1 MRISVLKSYVLSRN
15 NQPKFSSASSYRGA
29 FFGVIMTD
37 SKKPQAQ
44 YLKDYKAPNFLIDHT
59 DLTFDLQPT
68 NTTVTSVLTLTRVGD
83 NQSPLILDG
92 IDLRLTS
99 LSIDAIEIT
108 DYSVVD
114 EQLIINNLP
123 ERCKLRIVT
132 EISPE
137 TNTSL
142 EGLYLSGGAYCTQC
156 EAQGFRKI
164 TYYMDRPDVLSTFD
178 VTIIADSSYTH
189 LLSNGN
195 QIDKGETPD
204 GRHFSKWQDPFKKP
218 SYLFALVAG
227 DFDVLNDTYTTKSG
241 RKIDLALFV
250 DKGNLPKTPH
260 AMQSLKKSMQWD
272 EERFN
277 LEYDLDIY
285 MIVAVDFF
293 NMGAMENKG
302 LNIFNSKCVL
312 ANQETATDKDYHTI
326 ESIVGHEYFHNW
338 TGNRVTCRDWFQ
350 LSLKE
355 GLTVFRDQEFS
366 SDLGSRALNRIDAV
380 KVMRTHQF
388 SEDAGPMAHPIRP
401 EKVIEMN
408 NFYTV
413 TVYDKGAEVIR
424 MMHTLLGEVNFQK
437 GMALYFKRHDGQ
449 AVTCDDFVSAMS
461 DASGVNLEQFKRW
474 YSQAGTPR
482 LNAVEHYD
490 SAANTYTLTIEQNAP
505 INQPDNKPLHIPFA
519 IELLDESGSSIELQY
534 KGLKVSNVLDVTD
547 KKQSYTFENVTCKPV
562 AVLLE
567 DFSAPCILT
576 QQTTELELLHIMR
589 FARSDFSRW
598 DAQQQLFIKA
608 VKAAINS
615 DTQFQLSDEIIE
627 ALRVLI
633 VSKQGDLALIAE
645 LLKLPSFDTLA
656 AEFEII
662 PVDEIIRVVA
672 QFEIQI
678 ATSLND
684 ELIACFGSLHD
695 DGSINAEAV
704 AVRSL
709 QQICLHYL
717 AKVPS
722 TQTDKFIKLAAS
734 SSNMT
739 NVLGAL
745 SAVVKASHPLCDD
758 LLSHFDSQWRHD
770 VLVMDK
776 WFALQAMQ
784 TGEDAII
791 NIKSLYEHPSFDFS
805 NPNRVRALVG
815 SFSYFN
821 TQQFHRADGQ
831 GYELLGDL
839 LVKLNAIN
847 PQNASRMLTPFMSW
861 KRYDKTRSALMKTQL
876 ERLSNLDGLSDD
888 LFEKVEKALN

>member
-1 MRISVLKSYVLSRN
+1 
-15 NQPKFSSASSYRGA
+15 
-29 FFGVIMTD
+29 MTEP
-37 SKKPQAQ
+37 SKPQAQ
-44 YLKDYKAPNFLIDHT
+44 YLKDYKAPDFLIDHT
-59 DLTFDLQPT
+59 ELTFDLQPLST
-68 NTTVTSVLTLTRVGD
+68 KVSSLLTLTRVGD
-83 NQSPLILDG
+83 KKAPLVLDG
-92 IDLRLTS
+92 IDLRLLS
-99 LSIDAIEIT
+99 LSIDTVDIT
-108 DYSVVD
+108 DYEIIG

-123 ERCKLRIVT
+123 DSCQLSIVT

-164 TYYMDRPDVLSTFD
+164 TYYMDRPDVLATFD
-178 VTIIADSSYTH
+178 VTIIADKKYLQ

-195 QIDKGETPD
+195 QVDSGETQD
-204 GRHFSKWQDPFKKP
+204 GRHFVKWQDPFKKP

-227 DFDVLNDTYTTKSG
+227 DFDVLKDTYTTKSG
-241 RKIDLALFV
+241 RDVELALFV
-250 DKGNLPKTPH
+250 DKGNLSKTPH
-260 AMQSLKKSMQWD
+260 AIASLKKAMQWD

-302 LNIFNSKCVL
+302 LNVFNSKCVL

-424 MMHTLLGEVNFQK
+424 MMHTLLGETNFQK
-437 GMALYFKRHDGQ
+437 GMTLYFERHDGQ

-461 DASGVNLEQFKRW
+461 DASGVDLEQFKQW
-474 YSQAGTPR
+474 YSQSGTPR
-482 LNAVEHYD
+482 LNAIQEFD
-490 SAANTYTLTIEQNAP
+490 SSSNTYTLTIEQTAP
-505 INQPDNKPLHIPFA
+505 ANQPENKKLHIPFA
-519 IELLDESGSSIELQY
+519 IELLDANGQSIALQY
-534 KGLKVSNVLDVTD
+534 KGKKLDHVLDVTNAT
-547 KKQSYTFENVTCKPV
+547 QTFSFDNILEKPV

-567 DFSAPCILT
+567 DFSAPCILN
-576 QQTTELELLHIMR
+576 QQTTEPELLHIMR

-608 VKAAINS
+608 IKSQITDATNS
-615 DTQFQLSDEIIE
+615 VLSSEIIN

-633 VSKQGDLALIAE
+633 NTKEGDLALIAE
-645 LLKLPSFDTLA
+645 LFKLPSFDTLA
-656 AEFEII
+656 AEFDVI
-662 PVDEIIRVVA
+662 PVDDIIEITEK
-672 QFEIQI
+672 FEQQI
-678 ATSLND
+678 AD
-684 ELIACFGSLHD
+684 ELADELLSCYESLED
-695 DGSINAEAV
+695 DGSISASAV
-704 AVRSL
+704 ANRAL
-709 QQICLHYL
+709 KQICLHYL
-717 AKVPS
+717 AK
-722 TQTDKFIKLAAS
+722 TQSPEAVTFIKEAAS
-734 SSNMT
+734 STNMT

-745 SAVVKASHPLCDD
+745 SAVVKASHPVRNE

-784 TGEDAII
+784 SGSTAIDD
-791 NIKSLYEHPSFDFS
+791 IKALYEHPCFDFS

-815 SFSYFN
+815 SFSHFN
-821 TQQFHRADGQ
+821 TAQFHRADAQ
-831 GYELLGDL
+831 GYALLGDL
-839 LVKLNAIN
+839 LIKLNAIN

-861 KRYDKTRSALMKTQL
+861 KRYDDVRSQAMKLQL
-876 ERLSNLDGLSDD
+876 KRLANLDGLSTD
-888 LFEKVEKALN
+888 LYEKVEKALA

>member
-1 MRISVLKSYVLSRN
+1 MTE
-15 NQPKFSSASSYRGA
+15 SS
-29 FFGVIMTD
+29 
-37 SKKPQAQ
+37 KPQVQ
-44 YLKDYKAPNFLIDHT
+44 YLKDYKAPDFLIDHT
-59 DLTFDLQPT
+59 ELTFDLQPLST
-68 NTTVTSVLTLTRVGD
+68 KVSSLLTLTRVGD
-83 NQSPLILDG
+83 KKAPLVLDG
-92 IDLRLTS
+92 IDLRLLS
-99 LSIDAIEIT
+99 LSIDTVDIT
-108 DYSVVD
+108 DYEIIG

-123 ERCKLRIVT
+123 DSCQLSIVT

-164 TYYMDRPDVLSTFD
+164 TYYMDRPDVLATFD
-178 VTIIADSSYTH
+178 VTIIADKKYLQ

-195 QIDKGETPD
+195 QVDSGETQD
-204 GRHFSKWQDPFKKP
+204 GRHFVKWQDPFKKP

-227 DFDVLNDTYTTKSG
+227 DFDVLKDTYTTKSG
-241 RKIDLALFV
+241 RNVELALFV
-250 DKGNLPKTPH
+250 DKGNLSKTPH
-260 AMQSLKKSMQWD
+260 AIASLKKAMQWD

-302 LNIFNSKCVL
+302 LNVFNSKCVL

-424 MMHTLLGEVNFQK
+424 MMHTLLGETNFQK
-437 GMALYFKRHDGQ
+437 GMTLYFERHDGQ

-461 DASGVNLEQFKRW
+461 DASGVDLEQFKQW
-474 YSQAGTPR
+474 YSQSGTPR
-482 LNAVEHYD
+482 LNAIQEFD
-490 SAANTYTLTIEQNAP
+490 SSSNTYTLTIEQTAP
-505 INQPDNKPLHIPFA
+505 ANQPENKKLHIPFA
-519 IELLDESGSSIELQY
+519 IELLDANGQSIALQY
-534 KGLKVSNVLDVTD
+534 KGKKLDHVLDVTNAT
-547 KKQSYTFENVTCKPV
+547 QTFSFDNILEKPV

-567 DFSAPCILT
+567 DFSAPCILN
-576 QQTTELELLHIMR
+576 QQTTEPELLHIMR

-608 VKAAINS
+608 IKSQITDATNS
-615 DTQFQLSDEIIE
+615 VLSSEIIN

-633 VSKQGDLALIAE
+633 NTKEGDLALIAE
-645 LLKLPSFDTLA
+645 LFKLPSFDTLA
-656 AEFEII
+656 AEFDVI
-662 PVDEIIRVVA
+662 PVDDIIEITEK
-672 QFEIQI
+672 FEQQI
-678 ATSLND
+678 AD
-684 ELIACFGSLHD
+684 ELADELLSCYESLED
-695 DGSINAEAV
+695 DGSISASAV
-704 AVRSL
+704 ANRAL
-709 QQICLHYL
+709 KQICLHYL
-717 AKVPS
+717 AK
-722 TQTDKFIKLAAS
+722 TQSPEAVTFIQEAAS
-734 SSNMT
+734 STNMT

-745 SAVVKASHPLCDD
+745 SAVVKASHPVRDE

-784 TGEDAII
+784 SGSTAIDD
-791 NIKSLYEHPSFDFS
+791 IKALYEHPCFDFS

-815 SFSYFN
+815 SFSHFN
-821 TQQFHRADGQ
+821 TAQFHRADAQ
-831 GYELLGDL
+831 GYALLGDL
-839 LVKLNAIN
+839 LIKLNAIN

-861 KRYDKTRSALMKTQL
+861 KRYDDVRSQAMKLQL
-876 ERLSNLDGLSDD
+876 QRLANLDGLSAD
-888 LFEKVEKALN
+888 LYEKVEKALA

>member
-1 MRISVLKSYVLSRN
+1 MTE
-15 NQPKFSSASSYRGA
+15 SS
-29 FFGVIMTD
+29 
-37 SKKPQAQ
+37 KPQAQ
-44 YLKDYKAPNFLIDHT
+44 YLKDYKAPDFLIDHT
-59 DLTFDLQPT
+59 ELTFDLQPLST
-68 NTTVTSVLTLTRVGD
+68 KVSSLLTLTRVGD
-83 NQSPLILDG
+83 KKAPLVLDG
-92 IDLRLTS
+92 IDLSLLS
-99 LSIDAIEIT
+99 LSVDTVDIT
-108 DYSVVD
+108 DYEIVG

-123 ERCKLRIVT
+123 DSCQLSIVT

-164 TYYMDRPDVLSTFD
+164 TYYMDRPDVLATFD
-178 VTIIADSSYTH
+178 VTIIADKKYLQ

-195 QIDKGETPD
+195 QVDSGETSD
-204 GRHFSKWQDPFKKP
+204 GRHFVKWQDPFKKP

-227 DFDVLNDTYTTKSG
+227 DFDVLKDTYTTKSG
-241 RKIDLALFV
+241 KDVELALFV
-250 DKGNLPKTPH
+250 DKGNLSKTPH
-260 AMQSLKKSMQWD
+260 AIASLKKAMQWD

-302 LNIFNSKCVL
+302 LNVFNSKCVL

-424 MMHTLLGEVNFQK
+424 MMHTLLGETNFQK
-437 GMALYFKRHDGQ
+437 GMTLYFERHDGQ

-461 DASGVNLEQFKRW
+461 DASGVNLEQFKLW
-474 YSQAGTPR
+474 YSQSGTPR
-482 LNAVEHYD
+482 LNAIQHFD
-490 SAANTYTLTIEQNAP
+490 SSSNTYTLTIEQAAP
-505 INQPDNKPLHIPFA
+505 DNQPDNKPLHIPFA
-519 IELLDESGSSIELQY
+519 IELLDANGESIALQY
-534 KGLKVSNVLDVTD
+534 KGKKLDHVLDVTSTT
-547 KKQSYTFENVTCKPV
+547 QTFSFDNILEKPV

-567 DFSAPCILT
+567 DFSAPCILN
-576 QQTTELELLHIMR
+576 QQTTEPELLHIMR

-608 VKAAINS
+608 IKSQITDTTNSMLSSETIN
-615 DTQFQLSDEIIE
+615 

-633 VSKQGDLALIAE
+633 NTKEGDLALIAE
-645 LLKLPSFDTLA
+645 LFKLPSFDTLA
-656 AEFEII
+656 AEFEVI
-662 PVDEIIRVVA
+662 PVDEIIEITEK
-672 QFEIQI
+672 FEQQI
-678 ATSLND
+678 AD
-684 ELIACFGSLHD
+684 ELADELLACYESLED
-695 DGSINAEAV
+695 DGSISASSV
-704 AVRSL
+704 AKRAL
-709 QQICLHYL
+709 KQICLHYL
-717 AKVPS
+717 AK
-722 TQTDKFIKLAAS
+722 TQKPEAVSFIKEAAS
-734 SSNMT
+734 STNMT

-745 SAVVKASHPLCDD
+745 SAVVKASHPIQEE
-758 LLSHFDSQWRHD
+758 LLNHFDSQWRHD

-784 TGEDAII
+784 SGNKAIE
-791 NIKSLYEHPSFDFS
+791 NIKALYEHPCFDFS

-815 SFSYFN
+815 SFSHFN
-821 TQQFHRADGQ
+821 TAQFHRSDAQ
-831 GYELLGDL
+831 GYTLLGDL
-839 LVKLNAIN
+839 LIKLNAIN

-861 KRYDKTRSALMKTQL
+861 KRYDDVRSQAMKLQL
-876 ERLSNLDGLSDD
+876 QRLANLDGLSAD
-888 LFEKVEKALN
+888 LYEKVEKALA

>member
-1 MRISVLKSYVLSRN
+1 MSGNEKAVN
-15 NQPKFSSASSYRGA
+15 N
-29 FFGVIMTD
+29 
-37 SKKPQAQ
+37 KPQAH
-44 YLKDYKAPNFLIDHT
+44 YLKDYQAPNFSIEHVNLEVELKPTASRVIAKLDIKRTT
-59 DLTFDLQPT
+59 DDKSSL
-68 NTTVTSVLTLTRVGD
+68 N
-83 NQSPLILDG
+83 LDG
-92 IDLRLTS
+92 IDLT
-99 LSIDAIEIT
+99 LSSVHVNGQVYT
-108 DYSVVD
+108 DYKLVQ
-114 EQLIINNLP
+114 EQLIIENLP
-123 ERCKLRIVT
+123 HECELTICN
-132 EISPE
+132 EISPQ

-164 TYYMDRPDVLSTFD
+164 TYYLDRPDVLATFE
-178 VTIIADSSYTH
+178 VTIIADKQYPH

-195 QIDKGETPD
+195 KIAEGFLED
-204 GRHFSKWQDPFKKP
+204 GRHYATWQDPFKKP

-227 DFDVLNDTYTTKSG
+227 DFDVVKDSFVTKSG
-241 RKIDLALFV
+241 RTVDLALFV
-250 DKGNLPKTPH
+250 DKGNISKTPH
-260 AMQSLKKSMQWD
+260 AMSSLKKSMKWD

-424 MMHTLLGEVNFQK
+424 MMHTLLGEDKFQQ
-437 GMALYFKRHDGQ
+437 GMALYIKRHDGQ
-449 AVTCDDFVSAMS
+449 AVTCDDFVAAMS
-461 DASGVNLEQFKRW
+461 DASNIDLSQFKRW
-474 YSQAGTPR
+474 YNQAGTPR
-482 LNAVEHYD
+482 LSVTKQYD
-490 SAANTYTLTIEQNAP
+490 ESAQTYTLKVVQHAP
-505 INQPDNKPLHIPFA
+505 SNQADNKPLHIPFA
-519 IELLDESGSSIELQY
+519 IELLDAQGQSITLSYQG
-534 KGLKVSNVLDVTD
+534 KAVNHVLNIT
-547 KKQSYTFENVTCKPV
+547 SAEHTFIFDNISECPV

-567 DFSAPCILT
+567 DFSAPCMVEQHT
-576 QQTTELELLHIMR
+576 SEHDLLHIMR

-598 DAQQQLFIKA
+598 DAQQQLFISA
-608 VKAAINS
+608 VKKAIEHQQS
-615 DTQFQLSDEIIE
+615 QPQLSDAIIN
-627 ALRVLI
+627 AFKVLI
-633 VSKQGDLALIAE
+633 RERKGDLALIAE

-656 AEFEII
+656 AEFKVI
-662 PVDEIIRVVA
+662 PVDQLIVITK
-672 QFEIQI
+672 QFEQQI
-678 ATSLND
+678 AEQLND
-684 ELIACFGSLHD
+684 EFYECYQTLTD
-695 DGSINAEAV
+695 DGTLNPDAV
-704 AVRSL
+704 AARSL
-709 QQICLHYL
+709 KGLCLHYL
-717 AKVPS
+717 AKLTEPAHNELF
-722 TQTDKFIKLAAS
+722 KAAVFS
-734 SSNMT
+734 ANMT
-739 NVLGAL
+739 NVLAGL
-745 SAVVKASHPLCDD
+745 SSVVKAQHPLANE
-758 LLSHFDSQWRHD
+758 LLAHFDSQWRHD

-784 TGEDAII
+784 SGDDAIA
-791 NIKSLYEHPSFDFS
+791 NIERLYQHPCFDFG

-815 SFSYFN
+815 SFSHFN
-821 TQQFHRADGQ
+821 IEQFHRADGK
-831 GYELLGDL
+831 GYQLLGDL
-839 LVKLNAIN
+839 LIKLNDIN

-861 KRYDKTRSALMKTQL
+861 RRYDKPRSEAMKAQL
-876 ERLSNLDGLSDD
+876 QRLSELTNLSDD
-888 LFEKVEKALN
+888 LYEKVDKALL

>member
-1 MRISVLKSYVLSRN
+1 M
-15 NQPKFSSASSYRGA
+15 SANETSETKMSEN
-29 FFGVIMTD
+29 
-37 SKKPQAQ
+37 KKPQAQ
-44 YLKDYKAPNFLIDHT
+44 YLKDYQAPNFSIKHVKLNVDLKPT
-59 DLTFDLQPT
+59 DTC
-68 NTTVTSVLTLTRVGD
+68 VTAKLSLTRMSED
-83 NQSPLILDG
+83 NSSLVLDG
-92 IDLRLTS
+92 IDLTLINLIVDGKPYDDYV
-99 LSIDAIEIT
+99 LSD
-108 DYSVVD
+108 D
-114 EQLIINNLP
+114 QLIVHNLP
-123 ERCKLRIVT
+123 KVCELTICN
-132 EISPE
+132 EISPQ

-164 TYYMDRPDVLSTFD
+164 TYYLDRPDILATFE
-178 VTIIADSSYTH
+178 VTIIADKQYPH

-195 QIDKGETPD
+195 KIADGTLED
-204 GRHFSKWQDPFKKP
+204 GRHFATWQDPFKKP

-227 DFDVLNDTYTTKSG
+227 DFDVVEDTFITKSG
-241 RKIDLALFV
+241 RTIDLALFV
-250 DKGNLPKTPH
+250 DKGNLAKTPH
-260 AMQSLKKSMQWD
+260 AMTSLKKSMQWD

-312 ANQETATDKDYHTI
+312 ANQETATDKDFHTI

-424 MMHTLLGEVNFQK
+424 MMHTLLGETNFQK
-437 GMALYFKRHDGQ
+437 GMALYIDRHDGQ
-449 AVTCDDFVSAMS
+449 AVTCDDFVAAMN
-461 DASGVNLEQFKRW
+461 DASGVDLSQFKRW
-474 YSQAGTPR
+474 YNQAGTPR
-482 LNAVEHYD
+482 LVVDQHYD
-490 SAANTYTLTIEQNAP
+490 PVKQTFMLHVSQHAP
-505 INQPDNKPLHIPFA
+505 LNQPNNKPQHIPFA
-519 IELLDESGSSIELQY
+519 IELLDSDGQSIALNFQG
-534 KGLKVSNVLDVTD
+534 KLINHVLDVT
-547 KKQSYTFENVTCKPV
+547 QSEHEFIFENIDAQPV

-567 DFSAPCILT
+567 DFSAPCIVE
-576 QQTTELELLHIMR
+576 QDNSEHDLLHIMR

-598 DAQQQLFIKA
+598 DAQQRLFIGA
-608 VKAAINS
+608 VKQAINENQ
-615 DTQFQLSDEIIE
+615 TQPILSDAIIN
-627 ALRVLI
+627 ALNVLI
-633 VSKQGDLALIAE
+633 SEREGDLALIAE

-656 AEFEII
+656 GEFEVI
-662 PVDEIIRVVA
+662 PVDQLIFISK
-672 QFEIQI
+672 QFEQQI
-678 ATSLND
+678 ALQLNEQLLSCYQALD
-684 ELIACFGSLHD
+684 D
-695 DGSINAEAV
+695 DGSLNEAAV
-704 AVRSL
+704 AARAL
-709 QQICLHYL
+709 KGICLYYL
-717 AKVPS
+717 AKQN
-722 TQTDKFIKLAAS
+722 TAS
-734 SSNMT
+734 DASMQANIDALLKAQALSSNMT

-745 SAVVKASHPLCDD
+745 GSVVKAQHPLSDE
-758 LLSHFDSQWRHD
+758 LLAHFDSQWRHD

-784 TGEDAII
+784 NGDNAIT
-791 NIKSLYEHPSFDFS
+791 NITSLYEHPCFDLG

-815 SFSYFN
+815 SFSHFN
-821 TQQFHRADGQ
+821 IEQFHRADGE
-831 GYELLGDL
+831 GYKLLGDL

-861 KRYDKTRSALMKTQL
+861 RRYDESRSLAMKAQL
-876 ERLSNLDGLSDD
+876 QRLSKLDD
-888 LFEKVEKALN
+888 LSHDLYEKVDKALQ

>member
-1 MRISVLKSYVLSRN
+1 MTE
-15 NQPKFSSASSYRGA
+15 SS
-29 FFGVIMTD
+29 
-37 SKKPQAQ
+37 KPQAQ
-44 YLKDYKAPNFLIDHT
+44 YLKDYKAPDFLIDHT
-59 DLTFDLQPT
+59 ELTFDLQPLST
-68 NTTVTSVLTLTRVGD
+68 KVSSLLTLTRVGD
-83 NQSPLILDG
+83 KKAPLVLDG
-92 IDLRLTS
+92 IDLRLLS
-99 LSIDAIEIT
+99 LSIDTVDIT
-108 DYSVVD
+108 DYEIIG

-123 ERCKLRIVT
+123 DSCQLSIVT

-164 TYYMDRPDVLSTFD
+164 TYYMDRPDVLATFD
-178 VTIIADSSYTH
+178 VTIIADKKYLQ

-195 QIDKGETPD
+195 QVDSGETQD
-204 GRHFSKWQDPFKKP
+204 GRHFVKWQDPFKKP

-227 DFDVLNDTYTTKSG
+227 DFDVLKDTYTTKSG
-241 RKIDLALFV
+241 KDVELALFV
-250 DKGNLPKTPH
+250 DKGNLSKTPH
-260 AMQSLKKSMQWD
+260 AIASLKKAMQWD

-302 LNIFNSKCVL
+302 LNVFNSKCVL

-424 MMHTLLGEVNFQK
+424 MMHTLLGETNFQK
-437 GMALYFKRHDGQ
+437 GMTLYFERHDGQ

-461 DASGVNLEQFKRW
+461 DASGVDLEQFKQW
-474 YSQAGTPR
+474 YSQSGTPR
-482 LNAVEHYD
+482 LNAIQEFD
-490 SAANTYTLTIEQNAP
+490 SSSNTYTLTIEQTAP
-505 INQPDNKPLHIPFA
+505 ANQPENKKLHIPFA
-519 IELLDESGSSIELQY
+519 IELLDANGQSIALQY
-534 KGLKVSNVLDVTD
+534 KGKKLDHVLDVTNAT
-547 KKQSYTFENVTCKPV
+547 QTFSFDNILEKPV

-567 DFSAPCILT
+567 DFSAPCILN
-576 QQTTELELLHIMR
+576 QQTTEPELLHIMR

-608 VKAAINS
+608 IKSQITDATNS
-615 DTQFQLSDEIIE
+615 VLSSEIIN

-633 VSKQGDLALIAE
+633 NTKEGDLALIAE
-645 LLKLPSFDTLA
+645 LFKLPSFDTLA
-656 AEFEII
+656 AEFDVI
-662 PVDEIIRVVA
+662 PVDDIIEITEK
-672 QFEIQI
+672 FEQQI
-678 ATSLND
+678 AD
-684 ELIACFGSLHD
+684 ELADELLSCYESLED
-695 DGSINAEAV
+695 DGSISASAV
-704 AVRSL
+704 ANRAL
-709 QQICLHYL
+709 KQICLHYL
-717 AKVPS
+717 AK
-722 TQTDKFIKLAAS
+722 TQKPEAVTFIKEAAS
-734 SSNMT
+734 STNMT

-745 SAVVKASHPLCDD
+745 SAVVKASHPVRDE

-784 TGEDAII
+784 SGSTAIDD
-791 NIKSLYEHPSFDFS
+791 IKALYEHPCFDFS

-815 SFSYFN
+815 SFSHFN
-821 TQQFHRADGQ
+821 TAQFHRADAQ
-831 GYELLGDL
+831 GYALLGDL
-839 LVKLNAIN
+839 LIKLNAIN

-861 KRYDKTRSALMKTQL
+861 KRYDDVRSQAMKLQL
-876 ERLSNLDGLSDD
+876 QRLANLDGLSAD
-888 LFEKVEKALN
+888 LYEKVEKALA

>member
-1 MRISVLKSYVLSRN
+1 
-15 NQPKFSSASSYRGA
+15 
-29 FFGVIMTD
+29 MTE
-37 SKKPQAQ
+37 SKKPQTQ

-59 DLTFDLQPT
+59 ELTFDLQPLT
-68 NTTVTSVLTLTRVGD
+68 TTVSALLTLSRVGD
-83 NQSPLILDG
+83 ENTPLVLDG
-92 IDLRLTS
+92 VDLRLVS
-99 LSIDAIEIT
+99 LSLETVEIT
-108 DYSVVD
+108 DYKIVG

-123 ERCKLRIVT
+123 DQCQLSIVT
-132 EISPE
+132 EISPQ

-142 EGLYLSGGAYCTQC
+142 EGLYLSGGAYSTQC

-178 VTIIADSSYTH
+178 VTIVADKKYPQ

-195 QIDKGETPD
+195 QVDSGETQD
-204 GRHFSKWQDPFKKP
+204 GRHFAKWQDPFKKP

-227 DFDVLNDTYTTKSG
+227 DFDVLKDNYTAKSG
-241 RKIDLALFV
+241 KNIELALFV
-250 DKGNLPKTPH
+250 DKGNLSKTPH
-260 AMQSLKKSMQWD
+260 ALASLKKAMQWD

-424 MMHTLLGEVNFQK
+424 MMHTLLGEINFQK
-437 GMALYFKRHDGQ
+437 GMTLYFERHDGQ

-461 DASGVNLEQFKRW
+461 DASGISLEQFKRW
-474 YSQAGTPR
+474 YSQSGTPR
-482 LNAVEHYD
+482 LNAIQKYD
-490 SAANTYTLTIEQNAP
+490 VRSNTYSLTVEQSAP
-505 INQPDNKPLHIPFA
+505 PNQPDNEPLHIPFA
-519 IELLDESGSSIELQY
+519 IELLDANGQSIDLEY
-534 KGLKVSNVLDVTD
+534 NNKKVDHVLDVT
-547 KKQSYTFENVTCKPV
+547 KASQTFNFDNITAKPV

-567 DFSAPCILT
+567 DFSAPCILN
-576 QQTTELELLHIMR
+576 QQTSEQDLLHIMR

-598 DAQQQLFIKA
+598 DAQQQLFINA
-608 VKAAINS
+608 VKTNINHS
-615 DTQFQLSDEIIE
+615 KNGCLSDEIIN
-627 ALRVLI
+627 ALRVLL
-633 VSKQGDLALIAE
+633 SEKQGDLALIAE

-656 AEFEII
+656 AEFDVI
-662 PVDEIIRVVA
+662 PVDEIIKGIG
-672 QFEIQI
+672 QFEQQI
-678 ATSLND
+678 ADTLSQEFVRCFESLV
-684 ELIACFGSLHD
+684 D
-695 DGSINAEAV
+695 DGSISAESV
-704 AVRSL
+704 AIRSL
-709 QQICLHYL
+709 QQLCLHYL
-717 AKVPS
+717 AK
-722 TQTDKFIKLAAS
+722 TDNQRATDFIKHAAS

-745 SAVVKASHPLCDD
+745 SAAVKASHPVCEA
-758 LLSHFDSQWRHD
+758 LLNHFDSQWRHD

-784 TGEDAII
+784 TQAHAIE
-791 NIKSLYEHPSFDFS
+791 NIKSLYEHPCFDFS
-805 NPNRVRALVG
+805 NPNRVRALIG
-815 SFSYFN
+815 SFSHFN

-831 GYELLGDL
+831 GYALLGDL
-839 LVKLNAIN
+839 LIKLNAIN

-861 KRYDKTRSALMKTQL
+861 KRYDSQRSQAMKYQL
-876 ERLSNLDGLSDD
+876 ERLANLDGLSDD
-888 LFEKVEKALN
+888 LYEKVEKALQ